1 MFNKDEVFFAKVAKS
16 QRLFH
21 VSREF
26 TRIFWNEL
34 WLLAIGVW
42 QNKTASAQSQ
52 RLIANSQSKKKKD
65 TCRYVRF
72 VEPLSRALQFILSV
86 CDLCESPLNLTLG
99 IFSLTYNVNTNY
111 RYYQYQLPVLPIPV
125 TGTTNTAY
133 RYYQYQ
139 LPVLPVPRSGKK
151 LILLLNFSR
160 L

>member
-1 MFNKDEVFFAKVAKS
+1 MQVQKYKNFLIPPKDFLANFGFPLAKFAKS

-42 QNKTASAQSQ
+42 QNKTASAESQ
-52 RLIANSQSKKKKD
+52 KLKANCQSKKKKD

-86 CDLCESPLNLTLG
+86 CDLCESPLNLTIG
-99 IFSLTYNVNTNY
+99 IFPLTD
-111 RYYQYQLPVLPIPV
+111 
-125 TGTTNTAY
+125 TGSIAN
-133 RYYQYQ
+133 
-139 LPVLPVPRSGKK
+139 
-151 LILLLNFSR
+151 
-160 L
+160 